1 MDNKIYIRVFV
12 AVFALWLSV
21 TSFATALAMSVQ
33 NPGLLVAAFAKQ
45 SPSEDIFKDP
55 KWLKEFDKSI
65 EKADTL
71 NLSYSLDGYAQNLS
85 QESERVLSRANLAS
99 AGLAYNAGKQASE
112 KTVLPVQIYI
122 KDLDRKIKV
131 DNPQSTK
138 ISDLNAGL
146 KKAVLRYPGTATL
159 NESGRNMLIFGHSS
173 HLPIDKVFNKMYRAF
188 NGIEKLKRGSKIYI
202 YGDDGKTYVY
212 SVYKVSRKSANNDVV
227 YIATKEKKLTLITCD
242 NFGAKEDRWV
252 VEARFEYSK

>member
-1 MDNKIYIRVFV
+1 MSNKIYIRVFV

-33 NPGLLVAAFAKQ
+33 NPGLLAAAFVNDK
-45 SPSEDIFKDP
+45 PSEDVFKDP
-55 KWLKEFDKSI
+55 KWLKDFDKSI
-65 EKADTL
+65 DSADTL
-71 NLSYSLDGYAQNLS
+71 TLSYSLGGYAQNVS
-85 QESERVLSRANLAS
+85 QKSGDKFRRANLAS
-99 AGLAYNAGKQASE
+99 AGSSYRADKASSK
-112 KTVLPVQIYI
+112 KTVLPVKIYI
-122 KDLDRKIKV
+122 QDLDRKIKV

-188 NGIEKLKRGSKIYI
+188 NGIEKLKKGSKIYL

-227 YIATKEKKLTLITCD
+227 YIATKEKNLTLITCD